1 MADKGTPVY
10 LFTGFLEAGK
20 TKMIQETLEDKEF
33 NDGSKIL
40 LLVCEEGIEEYD
52 PTRFWGQNVRLV
64 TVENERD
71 LTLEFLSS
79 LDKLYKIDRVMVE
92 YNGMWPMANL
102 KLPWHWKLA
111 QQITIINAATWP
123 MYYTNMRS
131 MIGDMVRK
139 SELIMFN
146 RCDGIKELASYKRNM
161 RALNRDAEIIFEDKN
176 GEVTATMEEELPF
189 DVTKDTIELNDATYG
204 IWFFDMLDTPD
215 RYEGKIV
222 KYLAHVAKPQG
233 FHPGCFV
240 PGRHAMTCCAE
251 DIAFLGF
258 IAKYGKAQDIEDGKW
273 YNVTATVKHE
283 FWADYKGVGPVL
295 YISEITPA
303 NPPKEEI
310 INLV

>member
-1 MADKGTPVY
+1 MKPV
-10 LFTGFLEAGK
+10 FVINGFLESGK
-20 TKMIQETLEDKEF
+20 TEFIKFTMQQEYFQTKGKTL
-33 NDGSKIL
+33 IL
-40 LLVCEEGIEEYD
+40 LCEEGEVEYEPELLAKYNTVVEVIEKKED
-52 PTRFWGQNVRLV
+52 FIGSKLIELEKKHKP
-64 TVENERD
+64 ER
-71 LTLEFLSS
+71 
-79 LDKLYKIDRVMVE
+79 IIVE

-102 KLPWHWKLA
+102 KLPWHWKLS

-161 RALNRDAEIIFEDKN
+161 RALNRDAEIIFEDSN

-189 DVTKDTIELNDATYG
+189 DVSKDTIELTDSTYG

-258 IAKYGKAQDIEDGKW
+258 IAKYGKAQEIEDGKW

-303 NPPKEEI
+303 TAPKEEV

>member
-1 MADKGTPVY
+1 MKPV
-10 LFTGFLEAGK
+10 FVINGFLESGK
-20 TKMIQETLEDKEF
+20 TEFIKFTMQQEYFQTKGKTL
-33 NDGSKIL
+33 IL
-40 LLVCEEGIEEYD
+40 LCEEGEVEYEPELLAKHNTVVEVIEKKED
-52 PTRFWGQNVRLV
+52 FIGSKLIELEKKHKP
-64 TVENERD
+64 ER
-71 LTLEFLSS
+71 
-79 LDKLYKIDRVMVE
+79 IIVE

-102 KLPWHWKLA
+102 KLPWHWKLS

-131 MIGDMVRK
+131 MIGDVVRN

-161 RALNRDAEIIFEDKN
+161 RALNRDAEIIFEDSN

-189 DVTKDTIELNDATYG
+189 DVSKDTIELTDSTYG

-258 IAKYGKAQDIEDGKW
+258 IAKYGKAQEIEDGKW

-303 NPPKEEI
+303 TAPKEEV

>member
-1 MADKGTPVY
+1 MKPV
-10 LFTGFLEAGK
+10 FVINGFLESGK
-20 TKMIQETLEDKEF
+20 TEFIKFTMQQEYFQTKGKTL
-33 NDGSKIL
+33 IL
-40 LLVCEEGIEEYD
+40 LCEEGEVEYEPELLAKHNTVVEVIEKKED
-52 PTRFWGQNVRLV
+52 FIGSKLIEIEKKHKP
-64 TVENERD
+64 ER
-71 LTLEFLSS
+71 
-79 LDKLYKIDRVMVE
+79 IIVE

-161 RALNRDAEIIFEDKN
+161 RALNRDAEIISEDKN

-303 NPPKEEI
+303 NPPKDEI

>member
-1 MADKGTPVY
+1 MKAV
-10 LFTGFLEAGK
+10 FIINGFLESGKSEFIKFTMQQEYFQIKGK
-20 TKMIQETLEDKEF
+20 TM
-33 NDGSKIL
+33 IL
-40 LLVCEEGIEEYD
+40 LCEEGEVEFEDALLKKTNTVVEVIENKED
-52 PTRFWGQNVRLV
+52 FIGSKLIN
-64 TVENERD
+64 
-71 LTLEFLSS
+71 LE
-79 LDKLYKIDRVMVE
+79 KKHKPDRIIIE

-102 KLPWHWKLA
+102 KLPWHWKVN

-146 RCDGIKELASYKRNM
+146 RCDGIKDLASYKRNM
-161 RALNRDAEIIFEDKN
+161 RALNRDAEIVFEDSN

-189 DVTKDTIELNDATYG
+189 DVSKDRIDLTESTYG

-215 RYEGKIV
+215 RYEGKTV
-222 KYLAHVAKPQG
+222 TFLAHVAKPAG
-233 FHPGCFV
+233 FHEGCFV

-258 IAKYGKAQDIEDGKW
+258 VAKYEKASEIKDGNW

-295 YISEITPA
+295 YISDITPA
-303 NPPKEEI
+303 NAPKDEI

>member
-1 MADKGTPVY
+1 MKPV
-10 LFTGFLEAGK
+10 FIINGFLEAGK
-20 TKMIQETLEDKEF
+20 TEFIKFTMQQEYFQTRGKTL
-33 NDGSKIL
+33 IL
-40 LLVCEEGIEEYD
+40 LCEEG
-52 PTRFWGQNVRLV
+52 
-64 TVENERD
+64 ENEYEPELLSAHNTVVEVIEKKED
-71 LTLEFLSS
+71 FIGSKMLEF
-79 LDKLYKIDRVMVE
+79 DKKHKPERIIIE
-92 YNGMWPMANL
+92 YNGMWPASNI
-102 KLPWHWKLA
+102 KLPWHWKVN

-139 SELIMFN
+139 SELIIFN

-189 DVTKDTIELNDATYG
+189 DVSKDLIELTDATYG

-215 RYEGKIV
+215 RYEGKTV
-222 KYLAHVAKPQG
+222 KFLAHVAKPQG
-233 FHPGCFV
+233 FHPGCIV

-258 IAKYGKAQDIEDGKW
+258 VGKYGKAQEIDDGKW

-283 FWADYKGVGPVL
+283 YWEDYKGVGPVL

-303 NPPKEEI
+303 SAPKDEI

>member
-1 MADKGTPVY
+1 MKPV
-10 LFTGFLEAGK
+10 FIINGFLESGK
-20 TKMIQETLEDKEF
+20 TEFIKFTMQQEYFQTKGKTL
-33 NDGSKIL
+33 IL
-40 LLVCEEGIEEYD
+40 LCEEGEVEYEPELLNKHNTVVEVIEKKED
-52 PTRFWGQNVRLV
+52 FIGSKLIEIEKKHKP
-64 TVENERD
+64 ER
-71 LTLEFLSS
+71 
-79 LDKLYKIDRVMVE
+79 IIVE

-189 DVTKDTIELNDATYG
+189 DVSKDTIELNDATYG
-204 IWFFDMLDTPD
+204 IWFFDMLDTPN

-303 NPPKEEI
+303 NPPKDEI

>member
-1 MADKGTPVY
+1 MKPV
-10 LFTGFLEAGK
+10 FVINGFLESGK
-20 TKMIQETLEDKEF
+20 TEFIKFTMQQEYFQTKGKTL
-33 NDGSKIL
+33 IL
-40 LLVCEEGIEEYD
+40 LCEEGEVEYEPELLAKHNTVVEVIEKKED
-52 PTRFWGQNVRLV
+52 FIGSKLIEIEKKHKP
-64 TVENERD
+64 ER
-71 LTLEFLSS
+71 
-79 LDKLYKIDRVMVE
+79 IIVE

-303 NPPKEEI
+303 NPPKDEI

>member
-1 MADKGTPVY
+1 MKPV
-10 LFTGFLEAGK
+10 FVINGFLESGK
-20 TKMIQETLEDKEF
+20 TEFIRFTLQQDYFRTK
-33 NDGSKIL
+33 GVTL
-40 LLVCEEGIEEYD
+40 LLLCEEGENEYD
-52 PTRFWGQNVRLV
+52 AELLKKTN
-64 TVENERD
+64 TVVEVIENKEDFIGSKLIELEKKHKPERI
-71 LTLEFLSS
+71 L
-79 LDKLYKIDRVMVE
+79 VE

-102 KLPWHWKLA
+102 KFPWHWKVN

-139 SELIMFN
+139 SELIIFN

-189 DVTKDTIELNDATYG
+189 DVSKDTIELTDSTYG

-215 RYEGKIV
+215 RYEGKTV
-222 KYLAHVAKPQG
+222 KFLAHVAKPNG

-258 IAKYGKAQDIEDGKW
+258 VGKYGNAQNIEDGKW

-295 YISEITPA
+295 YITEITPA
-303 NPPKEEI
+303 DAPKEEI

>member
-1 MADKGTPVY
+1 MKPV
-10 LFTGFLEAGK
+10 FVINGFLESGK
-20 TKMIQETLEDKEF
+20 TEFIKFTMQQEYFQTKGKTL
-33 NDGSKIL
+33 IL
-40 LLVCEEGIEEYD
+40 LCEEGEVEYEPELLAKHNTVVEVIEKKED
-52 PTRFWGQNVRLV
+52 FIGSKLIEIEKKHKP
-64 TVENERD
+64 ER
-71 LTLEFLSS
+71 
-79 LDKLYKIDRVMVE
+79 IIVE
-92 YNGMWPMANL
+92 YNGMCPMANL

-131 MIGDMVRK
+131 MVADMVRG
-139 SELIMFN
+139 SEMIIFN

-303 NPPKEEI
+303 NPPKDEI